1 MARAL
6 AYLNEGEYAKARKD
20 AEQVLRQ
27 TPGQLY
33 AVYVRGAALTELTNG
48 KEGRQ
53 DLERVIRISRSPT
66 LVNLAK
72 RALSKLDQ

>member
-6 AYLNEGEYAKARKD
+6 AYLNEGEYTKARQD
-20 AEQVLRQ
+20 AEQVLQQ

-33 AVYVRGAALTELTNG
+33 AVYVRGAALMELTDG
-48 KEGRQ
+48 KDGRD
-53 DLERVIRISRSPT
+53 DLERVIRVARSPT

-72 RALSKLDQ
+72 RALSR